1 MLTWQK
7 PRRFVGHALGAVL
20 ACMLTPAGATAESLV
35 DRVDAEVTAGRF
47 EAAEA
52 LIAASLPEAK
62 GLVAQELG
70 VERANLLRRRGRMA
84 EAATALDA
92 LLPDLA
98 RGGPAAAVIY
108 ARGLRVRARIAIEND
123 DATDDEDASA
133 LLKRAIAASEASGR
147 DAAGRDAAR
156 FSLAG
161 LLLRNDDVLGGYAA
175 YVDVLESASA
185 RKDTELEA
193 RTLSAMGRC
202 LVSAG
207 RPDLA
212 RGLLERAVTLLEA
225 LPSPV
230 ALVHAR
236 ARLAGVLSR
245 LGRAV
250 DARRELEAALA
261 AGVDLGL
268 NEWLQVTAQRVRVE
282 FEQGAPAAAL
292 AIARAAWNDPRL
304 AEAGGAKTEIGLLL
318 VEATVELGRYREARR
333 LLDALPEPVAP
344 SDRQRRHLLMARV
357 HDALGARGPARA
369 AYAAALA
376 MHGTAWREASM
387 GVLARF
393 NDMDVVQAPARR
405 LVELYLAD
413 GQSAAALALVE
424 QVRARATSTAVA
436 ELTRRVTTVTPESP
450 SAAASAGAAHLERL
464 GHLMARVEA
473 RRTGP
478 AVEQPTLHMPP
489 GTAAL
494 VMYESGAQV
503 HLFWVEGQSVRH
515 AVSPLD
521 VVRLRQVSAQL
532 TASMQRLASGWT
544 GPADRLGAALFGPF
558 KAELTALRATGGTL
572 AIVPHGFLHAV
583 PFAATRLDAAPLL
596 DLVATFEAPSVH
608 LARAALEA
616 PAVRPGSMLI
626 VAAGDQANGPL
637 PGARLEAAALGASL
651 PARLLEAD
659 AATVPAFLSALPEA
673 GRIHLAVHGFRARD
687 GQPGYLQLAPDAATR
702 ADGRLDALTVL
713 GLDLR
718 GAEVFLSAC
727 ETALGEQSLADDYL
741 TVLDRAF
748 LIAGARAVVSTK
760 WAIDDDAT
768 RTLAFAYYEALPSQG
783 PLRALIT
790 AQKALRD
797 AKDDGSTAGPL
808 AQRGTR
814 GLRAVPGGP
823 GTLRAHPYYW
833 SGFKLMGAIR

>member
-7 PRRFVGHALGAVL
+7 PRRIVGHALGAVL

-70 VERANLLRRRGRMA
+70 VERANLLRRRGRMG
-84 EAATALDA
+84 EAAAALDA
-92 LLPDLA
+92 LLPALA
-98 RGGPAAAVIY
+98 GGGPAAAVTH
-108 ARGLRVRARIAIEND
+108 ARALRVRARVAIEND
-123 DATDDEDASA
+123 DTTDDAAASG
-133 LLKRAIAASEASGR
+133 LLKKAIAVSEASGR

-156 FSLAG
+156 FTLAG
-161 LLLRNDDVLGGYAA
+161 LLWRTDDVLGGYAA
-175 YVDVLESASA
+175 YAAVLEAASA

-212 RGLLERAVTLLEA
+212 LGLLEQAVSLLEA

-230 ALVHAR
+230 ALIHAR

-245 LGRAV
+245 LGRGG
-250 DARRELEAALA
+250 DARRELKAALA

-268 NEWLQVTAQRVRVE
+268 NEWLQVTAQRARVE
-282 FEQGAPAAAL
+282 LDQRAPAAAL
-292 AIARAAWNDPRL
+292 QIARAAWNDPRL

-333 LLDALPEPVAP
+333 LLDPLPEPVAP

-376 MHGTAWREASM
+376 MHGAAWREASM
-387 GVLARF
+387 GILAHF
-393 NDMDVVQAPARR
+393 NDIAEVQTPARR

-424 QVRARATSTAVA
+424 QVRARATSIAVA
-436 ELTRRVTTVTPESP
+436 ELTRRVTTVTPEST
-450 SAAASAGAAHLERL
+450 SAASAGAAHLARL
-464 GHLMARVEA
+464 GHLMSRVEA

-478 AVEQPTLHMPP
+478 AVEPPTLHMPP

-503 HLFWVEGQSVRH
+503 HLFWVEGPNVRH

-558 KAELTALRATGGTL
+558 KAELTALRAAGGTL

-583 PFAATRLDAAPLL
+583 PFAATRLDATPLL
-596 DLVATFEAPSVH
+596 DLVAAFEAPSVH

-616 PAVRPGSMLI
+616 PAVRPGPMLI
-626 VAAGDQANGPL
+626 VAAGDKANGPL

-651 PARLLEAD
+651 PARVLEAD

-673 GRIHLAVHGFRARD
+673 GRVHLAVHGFRARD

-797 AKDDGSTAGPL
+797 AKDDEGTAGPL